1 MDTGIAPDFE
11 SFDMTHA
18 SAGADFVRHV
28 AGFASFEF
36 PDRPEAGPTPDEV
49 VAGIVDAAKA
59 LKKPKRVPGPRRSGP
74 GTEKRDPK
82 KRSASDF
89 EARSDEVAEARG
101 QLREARARR
110 DADREIKEASD
121 RGMTVDELRADKQ
134 REFEAAD
141 KAIRQGYATPEQI
154 KLAYDVEQAHFF
166 AKRSAE
172 ESTRN
177 AVGAFEWKGGEVGT
191 SGCYRAPFQKKGFKS
206 SLHHHYKRFAASC
219 GRAYRRNLLAGN
231 RKDGCWRH
239 SKKVF
244 ALDRIYV
251 FFCAV
256 CFDMWRIDIDRSFK
270 DYEEF
275 RAWID
280 HVVREHDLPCAP
292 HIVCW
297 IPDDRRPGQV
307 LRPHLFFLLPEGS
320 AVWPHSEK
328 SQHDKLRSVIV
339 KTQEVFGGD
348 RGGNCHPFS
357 GKNPLSWLVESRIV
371 QPERMPDLQE
381 WFEAVGGT
389 FVPNKPL
396 PGLVAGAMEAA
407 ALGEESGGWFPCVR
421 EAGFAMAKEIHN
433 AGRAKLADRKAFA
446 GQIAKSIT
454 DPLTAALRPT
464 AEQAAKLAALIVRVA
479 KHTAETFDPSKMD
492 KKGRR
497 RGAAA
502 HLIEPVMTLKERYAV
517 GGEFSGPVRIEKT
530 VELLAESMRLDMLC
544 GREPTV
550 AGITAKGIRCAKTV
564 ARHFDAAYSL
574 AKSRMLAPKI
584 NAGKPV
590 ELRALFR
597 SNPLFPADILVPGQ
611 AEATVFAVKS
621 DPPEASAPAI
631 PDKTIDLEPADILGT
646 TADEFDPDDFMV
658 DALSRVEHAKRR
670 RLRPS
675 EVRAGTQARQP
686 GSLLAAFMAS
696 GVKTVHRSI
705 KNPVLRSAV
714 A

>member
-1 MDTGIAPDFE
+1 MDTCTAPDAE
-11 SFDMTHA
+11 SLTHA
-18 SAGADFVRHV
+18 LAGGDFTRRIP
-28 AGFASFEF
+28 GFVLV
-36 PDRPEAGPTPDEV
+36 DRPDYLDAGPTPAEV

-59 LKKPKRVPGPRRSGP
+59 MKKPKRVPGPRKSGP

-82 KRSASDF
+82 KRTAADF

-110 DADREIKEASD
+110 EADRELKEAAD
-121 RGMTVDELRADKQ
+121 RGMTVDELRADKH
-134 REFEAAD
+134 REFEEAD

-154 KLAYDVEQAHFF
+154 RLAYDVEQAQHF
-166 AKRSAE
+166 AKRRAE
-172 ESTRN
+172 ESTRDG
-177 AVGAFEWKGGEVGT
+177 AGAFVWKGGEVGT
-191 SGCYRAPFQKKGFKS
+191 SGCYRAPFQRKGLKS

-219 GRAYRRNLLAGN
+219 GRAYRRNLLAGD

-244 ALDRIYV
+244 ALDRIYA

-256 CFDMWRIDIDRSFK
+256 CFDMWRIDIDRDFESY
-270 DYEEF
+270 DEF

-280 HVVREHDLPCAP
+280 HIVREHDLPCAP

-297 IPDDRRPGQV
+297 IPDDRRPRQV
-307 LRPHLFFLLPEGS
+307 LHPHLYFILPDDAG
-320 AVWPHSEK
+320 VWPHSEQI
-328 SQHDKLRSVIV
+328 QHDKLKTVIQA
-339 KTQEVFGGD
+339 TQEAFGGD
-348 RGGNCHPFS
+348 KGGNCHPFS

-371 QPERMPDLQE
+371 EPERMPDLQE

-396 PGLVAGAMEAA
+396 PGLVAAAMEAA

-421 EAGFAMAKEIHN
+421 EAAFAMAKELFK
-433 AGRAKLADRKAFA
+433 AGKAKLDDRKAFA
-446 GQIAKSIT
+446 GRVGTAIT

-479 KHTAETFDPSKMD
+479 KHTAKTFDPSKMD
-492 KKGRR
+492 KEGRR

-502 HLIEPVMTLKERYAV
+502 HLIEPVMTLKERYVV
-517 GGEFSGPVRIEKT
+517 GGEFSGPVRIEKS
-530 VELLAESMRLDMLC
+530 VEALAEAIRLDMLC
-544 GREPTV
+544 GRDPT
-550 AGITAKGIRCAKTV
+550 AADIKAKGIRCGKTV
-564 ARHFDAAYSL
+564 DRHFDAAYSL
-574 AKSRMLAPKI
+574 AKSRIPAPKT

-597 SNPLFPADILVPGQ
+597 SNPGFPADILVPGQ
-611 AEATVFAVKS
+611 VDAPAFAVKA

-631 PDKTIDLEPADILGT
+631 PDKTNDPHPADLLGT
-646 TADEFDPDDFMV
+646 TGADEFDSDDFIV
-658 DALSRVEHAKRR
+658 DALRRIEHAKRR

-675 EVRAGTQARQP
+675 EVRAATQARQP
-686 GSLLAAFMAS
+686 GSLFAAFMAS
-696 GVKTVHRSI
+696 GVKAVHRSI